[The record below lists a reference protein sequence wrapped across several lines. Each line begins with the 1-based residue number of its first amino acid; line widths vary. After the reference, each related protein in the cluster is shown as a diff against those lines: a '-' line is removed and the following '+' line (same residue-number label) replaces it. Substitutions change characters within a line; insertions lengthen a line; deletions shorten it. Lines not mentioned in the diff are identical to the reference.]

1 MLVKAII
8 SNEKIER
15 NDIYDEWIESRV
27 NGRKR
32 NELLREERRNKEV

>member
-15 NDIYDEWIESRV
+15 NGIYGEWIESRV